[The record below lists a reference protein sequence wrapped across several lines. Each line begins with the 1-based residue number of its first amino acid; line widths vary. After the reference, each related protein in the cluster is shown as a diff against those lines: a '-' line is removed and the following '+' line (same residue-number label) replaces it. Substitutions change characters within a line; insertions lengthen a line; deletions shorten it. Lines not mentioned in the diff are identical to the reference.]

1 MYSESDSDFEE
12 AGELD
17 PLDAGKE
24 FADFLLELRMLQ
36 KLSARDVCLLAY
48 YAKHAGVVGYAR
60 DYAFPPGKRSGHY
73 QRHLDTVT
81 NMSTTLDQKYV
92 MEVPGSTKFYN
103 ARTKLQ
109 LPCLPPHECLQAEVS
124 ESPNLREDL
133 RDALSQEPDW
143 LDTYTAHPVV
153 TSAKPGEVVYPLA
166 IYSDGVPFQRRDGA
180 LLFFIYNLVSGTRH
194 LVATL
199 RKSELCKCGC
209 LGYCSVFQVWL
220 LFKWGIMALAE
231 GVYPTLRHNGAVFSE
246 GIDTLRSSLGGTKL
260 VKCAVVHIKADWLEY
275 ASSMSLPRW
284 SDVHH
289 PCFKCFVNKLNF
301 DNIGSFSVVSDAFP
315 AKKAVHYDKACAD
328 AEFWV
333 TIADDKIKKRLCTIL
348 KFTGKP
354 GHHGRV
360 LIDDFGELNLRR
372 HDRLEMHMVLQM
384 SATSTKYELL
394 AVCCFG
400 GPARPVWRREG
411 ALFSCQRQEFPWK
424 LVLWTRCMF
433 YI

>member
-220 LFKWGIMALAE
+220 LFKWGIMAFQCKLTPRTKRGSKTRFLVVQFSHPKNNLPLLLLVC
-231 GVYPTLRHNGAVFSE
+231 GVGSQFMSK
-246 GIDTLRSSLGGTKL
+246 RSD
-260 VKCAVVHIKADWLEY
+260 VAVVRSIH
-275 ASSMSLPRW
+275 RR
-284 SDVHH
+284 
-289 PCFKCFVNKLNF
+289 
-301 DNIGSFSVVSDAFP
+301 
-315 AKKAVHYDKACAD
+315 
-328 AEFWV
+328 
-333 TIADDKIKKRLCTIL
+333 KRIHQ
-348 KFTGKP
+348 P
-354 GHHGRV
+354 
-360 LIDDFGELNLRR
+360 
-372 HDRLEMHMVLQM
+372 
-384 SATSTKYELL
+384 
-394 AVCCFG
+394 
-400 GPARPVWRREG
+400 
-411 ALFSCQRQEFPWK
+411 
-424 LVLWTRCMF
+424 
-433 YI
+433 